1 MIDILNSTLPLGLDG
16 YAVSSEDSFIDA
28 LMTLKGSVI
37 AKPDYGTNLLRL
49 KHRSFDNAFIIEL
62 RRCLKDACK
71 HDPRL
76 DFKSA
81 SISQR
86 NVGAGRVYFDVYIGN
101 YILKGVVNV

>member
-16 YAVSSEDSFIDA
+16 YAVTPEQSFIDG
-28 LMTLKGSVI
+28 LMTFKGSVI
-37 AKPDYGTNLLRL
+37 GKPDYGTNLLRL
-49 KHRSFDNAFIIEL
+49 KHRSFNNAFVIEL
-62 RRCLKDACK
+62 KRCMKDACK

-81 SISQR
+81 SISQS
-86 NVGAGRVYFDVYIGN
+86 NVGAGKIYFDVYIGN